1 MPSERPTATS
11 RPRDGTGALAL
22 ACNTGGIVRET
33 PSRVVEPFAAA
44 PVIGELSVRRWC
56 KELCWVAALGAFF
69 GFALPRVILPAHY
82 ARAQRMP
89 WRAPALVTPPAPSEA
104 PPGPAMEIELDGL
117 PESPMEPS
125 AAAAADGGAASAE
138 AVAHRSRSSRSSSG
152 SSSRGGLLHREGD
165 RWILDLTG
173 VEHPRSLLSGARIR
187 WLGEDN
193 SGDGYVITGLDRNGL
208 MSRVGIRPGDTLMA
222 LNGSPLRN
230 PDEALD
236 AYIRARNATRFVL
249 TLARR
254 GARYTV
260 PVTVRGNRGL

>member
-1 MPSERPTATS
+1 MPSERPSATS

-22 ACNTGGIVRET
+22 AGNTGGIVRDSL
-33 PSRVVEPFAAA
+33 SRVVEPFAAA
-44 PVIGELSVRRWC
+44 PAVGDLSVRRWC

-89 WRAPALVTPPAPSEA
+89 WRAPAVVTSPAPSEA
-104 PPGPAMEIELDGL
+104 PPGPAMEIELDVL
-117 PESPMEPS
+117 PESPMEPT
-125 AAAAADGGAASAE
+125 AAASGDGGAASAE
-138 AVAHRSRSSRSSSG
+138 AVAHRGHASRSGSG
-152 SSSRGGLLHREGD
+152 ARGGLLRRDHD
-165 RWILDLTG
+165 RWVLDLTG
-173 VEHPRSLLSGARIR
+173 VEHPRTMLSGARIR

-208 MSRVGIRPGDTLMA
+208 MSRVGIRPGDTLVA

-236 AYIRARNATRFVL
+236 AYIRARSATRFDL

>member
-1 MPSERPTATS
+1 M
-11 RPRDGTGALAL
+11 
-22 ACNTGGIVRET
+22 
-33 PSRVVEPFAAA
+33 
-44 PVIGELSVRRWC
+44 RRWC

-89 WRAPALVTPPAPSEA
+89 WRAPAVVAPPVPAEA

-117 PESPMEPS
+117 PESPMEPT
-125 AAAAADGGAASAE
+125 AAASGDGGTTAAE
-138 AVAHRSRSSRSSSG
+138 AVAHRGRASRGASG
-152 SSSRGGLLHREGD
+152 PRGGLLRRDRD
-165 RWILDLTG
+165 RWVLDLTG
-173 VEHPRSLLSGARIR
+173 VEHPRTMLSGARIR

-208 MSRVGIRPGDTLMA
+208 MSRVGIRPGDTLVA

-236 AYIRARNATRFVL
+236 AYIRARSATRFDL